1 MPSNAGRMLE
11 VAARQFAEKGY
22 SGASMRSIAL
32 ETGTTQAAIYHHYP
46 NKDAL
51 YQAVLERHFVAA
63 TTDMFETL
71 ASIKNARDRLQA
83 FVKAL
88 AKLVAEDEQ
97 FRQLYFRELL
107 EGDDKRLAFLAKN
120 VFGDMVELATGLV
133 EDLALEM
140 DSHQVV
146 LSIAGLVCH
155 HVESRKLIRH
165 LPDCR
170 PENQDLDVIATH
182 ISQLLEHGLR

>member
-1 MPSNAGRMLE
+1 MLE